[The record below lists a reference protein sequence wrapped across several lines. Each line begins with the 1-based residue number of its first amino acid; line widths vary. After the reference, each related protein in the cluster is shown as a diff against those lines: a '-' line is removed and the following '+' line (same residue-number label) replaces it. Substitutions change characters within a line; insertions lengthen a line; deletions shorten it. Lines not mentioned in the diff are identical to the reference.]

1 LAAPR
6 INLVGLTKKRTHT
19 RGRALCPASF
29 YWCSG
34 DTYRD
39 GAQAGFWDNGFRRT
53 EFAKGESGTWAVNVP
68 SENEVTVSDIN
79 TMLFARSACFWVE
92 FDRSFYMFGL
102 LLTKNRG
109 KYPNDKTNTKTNCLL
124 YTNNRFDGECG

>member
-1 LAAPR
+1 MP
-6 INLVGLTKKRTHT
+6 GLFF
-19 RGRALCPASF
+19 L
-29 YWCSG
+29 CSG

-79 TMLFARSACFWVE
+79 TMLCQSARFWVE
-92 FDRSFYMFGL
+92 FDRSFYMSGL

-109 KYPNDKTNTKTNCLL
+109 RYPNDKTNTKTNCLL
-124 YTNNRFDGECG
+124 YTNNGFDGECG